1 MRDMKKKGLTTGDRE
16 KGDDSCDDVFKMVF
30 EKIQT
35 GIFIID
41 PTTHTIMDANPIA
54 MDVIGLPRE
63 KIVGNVCHDFICPAQ
78 CGQCPITDLHKTVE
92 NTERVLINAKGEK
105 VPILKTVARASMD
118 GKDYL
123 VESFIDI
130 SDRKKAEE
138 RKIALIAYMGESVM
152 RVKKPLELTK
162 NNLHLLAAQVT
173 SGDYDA
179 EDIRMQIQIQANNIE
194 KIGVNLQEL
203 TDRVSEER
211 EEIPEEFRQFFI
223 GK

>member
-1 MRDMKKKGLTTGDRE
+1 MKKKGLITGN
-16 KGDDSCDDVFKMVF
+16 KKKNNNSCDDVFRMVF

-35 GIFIID
+35 GIFIVD

-54 MDVIGLPRE
+54 LDVIGLQKE
-63 KIVGNVCHDFICPAQ
+63 KIVGRVCHDFVCPAH

-179 EDIRMQIQIQANNIE
+179 EDIRMQIQIQANNID
-194 KIGVNLQEL
+194 KIAGNLREL
-203 TDRVSEER
+203 VDRVSEER